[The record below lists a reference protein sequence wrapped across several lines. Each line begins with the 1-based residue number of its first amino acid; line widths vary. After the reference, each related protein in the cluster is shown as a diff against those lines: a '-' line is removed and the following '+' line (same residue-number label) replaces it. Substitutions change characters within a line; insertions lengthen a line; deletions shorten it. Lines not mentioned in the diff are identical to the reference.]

1 MKLLHQ
7 PKHLIK
13 ASLRLALGLCCC
25 VVSQASAVPE
35 VLPDCPL
42 NQARWLGSHNS
53 FKPVLPPAYYER
65 VATRVAALIPAE
77 QQAAARQKLRSL
89 EYGHASL
96 TAQLN
101 QGLRL
106 LELDFLKDAQG
117 GRYAAPLFATEM
129 QQAMAAIGHLV
140 AQYLPPSLAKPGF
153 KVLHLPDIDFASHC
167 ADARHCVGALRQ
179 WSEANPGHW
188 PVLIV
193 INIREQGA
201 GAYLPATLAAK
212 ASQAEAW
219 LAADYQA
226 LEQLWLDGLG
236 RERLLIPD
244 DVRQAPLSLA
254 ASLRQHGWPT
264 LKQAAGRFVLLFDG
278 SPAQLALYRAGYP
291 SLQGRLMFGNY
302 PADTDEAAILV
313 LNDPASQQADI
324 TSALAQGLLVRTR
337 SDDGNVLHPA
347 RFTHALKSGAQFI
360 SSDFYS
366 GAPQGEPAQQFRLPD
381 RPFTEAFCHNRG
393 TP

>member
-1 MKLLHQ
+1 V
-7 PKHLIK
+7 
-13 ASLRLALGLCCC
+13 LAVALWAALNMAAAP
-25 VVSQASAVPE
+25 V
-35 VLPDCPL
+35 PDCKL

-53 FKPVLPPAYYER
+53 FKPVLPAAYYE
-65 VATRVAALIPAE
+65 TL
-77 QQAAARQKLRSL
+77 AARLQQTPHTAAQSTAQALQKLQSL
-89 EYGHASL
+89 RYGHASL

-101 QGLRL
+101 SGLRL
-106 LELDFLKDAQG
+106 LELDFLKDDASG
-117 GRYAAPLFATEM
+117 SFAKPLFGAELKQALQQQSQQDLTARYFPATLT
-129 QQAMAAIGHLV
+129 Q
-140 AQYLPPSLAKPGF
+140 PGF
-153 KVLHLPDIDFASHC
+153 NVLHLPDIDFASHC
-167 ADARHCVGALRQ
+167 AEARDCIAELAL
-179 WSEANPGHW
+179 WSKTNPGHW

-193 INIREQGA
+193 INVREQGA
-201 GAYLPATLAAK
+201 GAYLPAEITKSAAK
-212 ASQAEAW
+212 VAPWQAQ
-219 LAADYQA
+219 DYQA
-226 LEQLWLDGLG
+226 LEQLWLEGLG
-236 RERLLIPD
+236 RERLLTPD

-254 ASLRQHGWPT
+254 ASIRQRGWPT
-264 LKQAAGRFVLLFDG
+264 LKQAAGRFILLFDG
-278 SPAQLALYRAGYP
+278 SPAQLALYRTAHP